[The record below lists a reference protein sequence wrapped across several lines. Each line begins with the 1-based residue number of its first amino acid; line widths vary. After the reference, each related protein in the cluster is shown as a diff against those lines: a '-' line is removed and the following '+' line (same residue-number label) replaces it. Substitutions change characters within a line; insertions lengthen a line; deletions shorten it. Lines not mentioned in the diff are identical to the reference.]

1 MGRSA
6 AFTGHSSGSS
16 APIGQI
22 YYKPVTLQTLKN
34 LKESKLEKG
43 SKNYFKIFC
52 IRQGTLFSLTT
63 NESFSSEKGYVR
75 SRLG

>member
-43 SKNYFKIFC
+43 FTEATINNHI
-52 IRQGTLFSLTT
+52 LLELELTKVKRF
-63 NESFSSEKGYVR
+63 NR
-75 SRLG
+75 I